1 MEKTIE
7 DKIRYAKI
15 QLMSKSVF
23 LSTICLR
30 LKHKITDIVPTAGTD
45 GLTILYNPEFIE
57 KIDTQELTGLMA
69 HEIWHV
75 AYQHFSRLQGRDRVL
90 WNVAGDYVIN
100 YMLIKAGFTLPKGG
114 LYDEQYAEMTTEQVY
129 ELIYDKAEDYSDF
142 EPDLLEGA
150 STEANGKTTTLDANT
165 LKEKVTSI
173 VVQAQTQS
181 MMADKSQGEI
191 PGEISRL
198 IDELINPKLD
208 WKQLLVRYLTDRA
221 KTDYTW
227 SRPNK
232 RFMPDHYLPSL
243 YSETIGNITIAID
256 TSGSITDS
264 ELQEILT
271 EIESIRDTYHPK
283 ELTIIDCDHR
293 INNIHQIDDY
303 TEILSLEF
311 SGGGG
316 TDFQPVIN
324 YCNENPPALLIYFTD
339 LYADDITDPVE
350 YDVLW
355 VCNSNH
361 DAPTIGETI
370 YING

>member
-1 MEKTIE
+1 METSIE
-7 DKIRYAKI
+7 DKIRFAKI

-45 GLTILYNPEFIE
+45 GLNILYNPKFIE
-57 KIDTQELTGLMA
+57 NLDTKELTGLMA

-75 AYQHFSRLQGRDRVL
+75 AYQHLTRVGGRDRQL

-100 YMLIKAGFTLPKGG
+100 YMLVEAGFTLPKDG
-114 LYDEQYAEMTTEQVY
+114 LYDKQYANMTTEQVY
-129 ELIYDKAEDYSDF
+129 DLIYEDSEKYEDF
-142 EPDLLEGA
+142 EPDLLEGDGSGEKIDSA
-150 STEANGKTTTLDANT
+150 T
-165 LKEKVTSI
+165 LKEKLTSI

-181 MMADKSQGEI
+181 MMANKAQGEI
-191 PGEISRL
+191 PGEISRM

-208 WKQLLVRYLTDRA
+208 WRQLLIRYLTAR
-221 KTDYTW
+221 TNNDYSW

-232 RFMPDHYLPSL
+232 RFKPEYYLPSL

-256 TSGSITDS
+256 TSGSITDE
-264 ELQEILT
+264 ELQEILA
-271 EIESIRDTYHPK
+271 EIEGIRETYHPK
-283 ELTIIDCDHR
+283 ELTIIDCDSEIH
-293 INNIHQIDDY
+293 NIHKVDDY

-316 TDFQPVIN
+316 TNFEPVIN
-324 YCNENPPALLIYFTD
+324 YCNENPPAVLIYFTD
-339 LYADDITDPVE
+339 LYADDVTEHVE
-350 YDVLW
+350 YDILW

-361 DAPTIGETI
+361 SAPTIGETI
-370 YING
+370 YINE